1 MVAAACRRILEDHD
15 ASSAHYLSAAR
26 LHLPFPRDS
35 FYQSVS
41 LDGMYFR
48 FNDGGSDSLA
58 QKGAFSLPFRLLH
71 DAEQINYL
79 IEIGFS
85 SSN

>member
-41 LDGMYFR
+41 LDGLYFR

-58 QKGAFSLPFRLLH
+58 QKVRSRFRSGYSTML
-71 DAEQINYL
+71 NKL
-79 IEIGFS
+79 IT
-85 SSN
+85 